1 MAAPYSGRT
10 IDYLGSGLLAAR
22 PAAPNL
28 FPGTVGFY
36 YCTDVGS
43 EKLTAWDGSVWADVG
58 GGGGGFANPMTTA
71 EDIIVGG
78 VAGAPA
84 RLGKGADGTFLG
96 VVAGALAY
104 ASPPGGSYTGTA
116 GSITL
121 TGSAFSIDATYVGQ
135 ASITTLGTITTG
147 TWSATAIS
155 AVKGG
160 TGQTGYAVGDL
171 LYASSTT
178 ALSKLAA
185 GTDGYVLT
193 LASGVPTWAAAA
205 GGGGLTGFT
214 ASLETASPNNTV
226 NASVML
232 PSGGT
237 TNQDG
242 VYAAKGSGAVQAQKA
257 DGTAAGGN
265 KRGPGATDWQKSRF
279 TAAGV
284 ASGDNSTIV
293 GGSNN
298 TASGTSSVAG
308 GDSSVASG
316 VSSVALGGTTTA
328 DGAYSRAGGNNS
340 HARGRTGYDGWQA
353 ATVGGGYP
361 GEAQMGKTPL
371 VASTTNATQTTMTV
385 DGGAASTANQLWLPM
400 NPRFHIIKGFVQV
413 FEKVTGDSAAWEF
426 TALIKRYYAGAA
438 MVTTCTPTLLFADA
452 GAATWALA
460 VDADST
466 NNALRVRVTGQA
478 SKTLRW
484 VCGAWS
490 VENGWL

>member
-147 TWSATAIS
+147 TWSATTIS

-178 ALSKLAA
+178 ALSKLAV

-193 LASGVPTWAAAA
+193 LASGVPTWAAAG

-214 ASLETASPNNTV
+214 SSLETASPNNTV
-226 NASVML
+226 NASVII

-237 TNQDG
+237 ANQDG

-257 DGTAAGGN
+257 DGAATGGN
-265 KRGPGATDWQKSRF
+265 KRGSKAVDWQQQRS
-279 TAAGV
+279 AASQV
-284 ASGDNSTIV
+284 ASGDNSFIG

-298 TASGTSSVAG
+298 TASGAN
-308 GDSSVASG
+308 SG
-316 VSSVALGGTTTA
+316 VPFGANCVADATYSCAYGY
-328 DGAYSRAGGNNS
+328 GAQTKGRIAYDVHSAG
-340 HARGRTGYDGWQA
+340 AIF
-353 ATVGGGYP
+353 GGGIE
-361 GEAQMGKTPL
+361 GEAQQGRMVLIAG
-371 VASTTNATQTTMTV
+371 TTNATQTTLTSN
-385 DGGAASTANQLWLPM
+385 GGAAAATNQVSMSL
-400 NPRFHIIKGFVQV
+400 RSRACVVKGTIQA
-413 FEKVTGDSAAWEF
+413 FEKTTDDVSAWEF
-426 TALIKRYYAGAA
+426 TAFIKRPFSGSAAMVAACTPALIAQSAGAA
-438 MVTTCTPTLLFADA
+438 A
-452 GAATWALA
+452 WAVA
-460 VDADST
+460 VDADTT
-466 NNALRVRVTGQA
+466 NNALRVRVTGEA
-478 SKTLRW
+478 SKSIRW
-484 VCGAWS
+484 VCSIYDVNEIGFF
-490 VENGWL
+490 